1 MSFKEGDLHI
11 EVERLRA
18 ENHELRELVRDMVTL
33 HAWTLPRNMRQ
44 YDEREALRESV
55 NRRIMAVGL

>member
-18 ENHELRELVRDMVTL
+18 ENHELRELVRDMITL
-33 HAWTLPRNMRQ
+33 RQ
-44 YDEREALRESV
+44 MHPYKGREVEAYFALRDDV
-55 NRRIMAVGL
+55 NRRIMEVGL